1 LKLIHNIVM
10 SMHGIPREIQ
20 TRQIQHFLNADKR
33 YGRGIAEGLGYEGK
47 AILELEVLAG
57 APK

>member
-1 LKLIHNIVM
+1 VKFYTEEM
-10 SMHGIPREIQ
+10 K
-20 TRQIQHFLNADKR
+20 ADER

>member
-1 LKLIHNIVM
+1 M
-10 SMHGIPREIQ
+10 SIKDVPREIQ
-20 TRQIQHFLNADKR
+20 IRQIQHFLNADER

-57 APK
+57 SPK